1 MWGRRQGCCN
11 QGRDAPGPAWTQIPL
26 SPIRAFWSFAEMSP
40 PCLNPEPRE
49 ILKKVKNVLEQCK
62 SCQGCP
68 EEPGSPGVHRASSG
82 ASLPDTKEPSFC
94 LDAGD
99 DWADPEALGSQL
111 LSLDALGFQASFQGL
126 YDLSPPTLSGV
137 FGGFTDEEELVR
149 RLAEARGVAK
159 KAGLPMAL
167 ARLCFLLG
175 RLCVQRLK
183 LSQARVYFEEALGV
197 LGGRFGDLV
206 LVAAVYTCLASVHLR
221 QKNKEKCAQVVPKA
235 LALLLGT
242 PGHVGSSEAESGL
255 LTLALRRA
263 IGGRSPQAEAR
274 ACFLLAKH
282 HARLKQPEE
291 ALPFL
296 ERLLLLLPGAA
307 GTPGAS
313 WPTDCYL
320 LLAGIY
326 SQRCLPH
333 LALSCVRV
341 ASMRARG
348 SLGSAL
354 RSAALVLQNSPR
366 LPVLPAQ
373 LAHYL
378 RQALAS
384 PASGSGRALHGPIYA
399 SLAQLY
405 SQHGWQGRAIAFM
418 TQAVE
423 TDARLGG
430 RAVMDHVVALAWLHI
445 LHGQS
450 PAALDILESVRE
462 AAVATS
468 EQEGLIANM
477 TAIALKRTGRT
488 RQAAEGYYRALR
500 VARRL
505 GRPRNE
511 AVVLANFGALCLQ
524 AGAGGLAQHYLLEAV
539 KLFSRLPSR
548 EGGPDFTRVL
558 LRLGDLCIRRALA
571 RQAKCYYEWAFLV
584 AVEMDHW
591 ESKCRARRLPGMP
604 ASKGSF
610 RVCSESPGER
620 LLLHR
625 ECLVVGTGRCFEVP
639 RAGPDV
645 TMATSSSRLAWDH
658 PAFCTESPEAR
669 NPGHLRQTAS
679 GRPRTQPRPGRGGR
693 QAKAATWAL
702 HTGCFAGAVSL
713 ASPNS
718 RALQTPPPAQ
728 SMRGSCFIKWQALGG
743 SPLAN
748 TPEWSLL
755 GAGGQA
761 TGNRCSGHESHRSRC
776 SA

>member
-1 MWGRRQGCCN
+1 MEEATGTLPPGEGC
-11 QGRDAPGPAWTQIPL
+11 PGPAWTQIPL

-40 PCLNPEPRE
+40 PCLNPEPQE
-49 ILKKVKNVLEQCK
+49 ILQMVKNVLEQCK

-68 EEPGSPGVHRASSG
+68 KEPGSPGVHRASSG
-82 ASLPDTKEPSFC
+82 AGLPDTEEPSFC
-94 LDAGD
+94 LDVGD

-111 LSLDALGFQASFQGL
+111 LFLDAPGFQAGFRGL
-126 YDLSPPTLSGV
+126 YDLSPPALSGV
-137 FGGFTDEEELVR
+137 FGGFNDEELVR

-175 RLCVQRLK
+175 RLCVRQLK

-206 LVAAVYTCLASVHLR
+206 LVAAVYTSLASVHLR
-221 QKNKEKCAQVVPKA
+221 QKSKEKCAQVVPKA

-242 PGHVGSSEAESGL
+242 PSHGDSSEADSSL
-255 LTLALRRA
+255 LTLALRKA

-313 WPTDCYL
+313 WPMDCYL

-333 LALSCVRV
+333 LALSCIRV
-341 ASMRARG
+341 ASLRAQG
-348 SLGSAL
+348 SLRSAL

-378 RQALAS
+378 RRALAS
-384 PASGSGRALHGPIYA
+384 PASGSGRALHGPVYA

-418 TQAVE
+418 VQAVE
-423 TDARLGG
+423 TDAQLGG
-430 RAVMDHVVALAWLHI
+430 RTVVDRLVALAWLHV
-445 LHGQS
+445 LHRQS
-450 PAALDILESVRE
+450 PAALGILESLLE
-462 AAVATS
+462 AAVATPD
-468 EQEGLIANM
+468 QEGLIANM

-488 RQAAEGYYRALR
+488 RRAAEGYYCALR

-505 GRPRNE
+505 GCPRNE

-524 AGAGGLAQHYLLEAV
+524 TGAGGLAQHYLLEAV
-539 KLFSRLPSR
+539 KLFSRLPGR

-558 LRLGDLCIRRALA
+558 LRLGDLCTRRALA
-571 RQAKCYYEWAFLV
+571 RQARCYYEWAFLV

-591 ESKCRARRLPGMP
+591 ESKCRAGGLPGKQGLLAFLFR
-604 ASKGSF
+604 ASWGLQIRGKW
-610 RVCSESPGER
+610 

-625 ECLVVGTGRCFEVP
+625 ECRVVGTSRCFEVP
-639 RAGPDV
+639 HAGPDV
-645 TMATSSSRLAWDH
+645 PMATSSSRVAWDH
-658 PAFCTESPEAR
+658 PAFCTESPEAG
-669 NPGHLRQTAS
+669 NPGSLGQT
-679 GRPRTQPRPGRGGR
+679 GRG
-693 QAKAATWAL
+693 
-702 HTGCFAGAVSL
+702 
-713 ASPNS
+713 
-718 RALQTPPPAQ
+718 
-728 SMRGSCFIKWQALGG
+728 
-743 SPLAN
+743 
-748 TPEWSLL
+748 
-755 GAGGQA
+755 
-761 TGNRCSGHESHRSRC
+761 
-776 SA
+776 